1 MLKSSRKKLKKQPEL
16 PQPLT
21 AKSLFREWLLP
32 LGTEALVLFVL
43 LRFVFMINFVPT
55 ESMWP
60 TFSAH
65 SVLFSTRIFN
75 KKDIER
81 GDILVFRSDETGK
94 VLVKRCVGLP
104 GETVTVE
111 PDGGVR
117 VDGALLDEPYVA
129 SDSGYSGVFEVPE
142 GCYLF
147 FGDNRGDSLDA
158 RYWREP
164 YISEDGLMGR
174 ALFVLWPFD
183 VFGILK

>member
-1 MLKSSRKKLKKQPEL
+1 LLKSSRKKLKKQPEPL
-16 PQPLT
+16 QPLT
-21 AKSLFREWLLP
+21 AKSFFREWVLP

-55 ESMWP
+55 ASMWP
-60 TFSAH
+60 TFPAH

-75 KKDIER
+75 KEDIER
-81 GDILVFRSDETGK
+81 GDILVFHSDEAGK
-94 VLVKRCVGLP
+94 VLVKRCIGLP

-111 PDGGVR
+111 PDGSVR
-117 VDGALLDEPYVA
+117 VGDVALDEPYVG
-129 SDSGYSGVFEVPE
+129 SDSSYSGVFEVPE

-147 FGDNRGDSLDA
+147 FGDNRSDSLDA

-164 YISEDGLMGR
+164 YISEDKLMGR
-174 ALFVLWPFD
+174 ALFALWPLD